1 MKIYNIFSI
10 RLDEMGSEVSNIID
24 AGYADNMPNLDDFIH
39 GLGDYVNC
47 YEPTDK
53 SSDRLIR
60 ITVYDNMVLGPS
72 ETVAE
77 KWFHE
82 VKGEDRH

>member
-10 RLDEMGSEVSNIID
+10 RLDEMGGEVSNIID
-24 AGYADNMPNLDDFIH
+24 AGDADNIPNLDEFIR
-39 GLGDYVNC
+39 GLGGFMYC
-47 YEPTDK
+47 YDPADK

-60 ITVYDNMVLGPS
+60 ITVYDNEVSGPS

-77 KWFHE
+77 KWYHE
-82 VKGEDRH
+82 V

>member
-10 RLDEMGSEVSNIID
+10 RLDEMGGEVANIID
-24 AGYADNMPNLDDFIH
+24 AGNIDNIPNLDEFIR
-39 GLGDYVNC
+39 GLSGFKYC

-60 ITVYDNMVLGPS
+60 ITVYDNEVPGPS

-77 KWFHE
+77 KWYHE
-82 VKGEDRH
+82 V

>member
-10 RLDEMGSEVSNIID
+10 RFDELGGEVANIID
-24 AGYADNMPNLDDFIH
+24 AGYTDNIPNLDEFIR
-39 GLGDYVNC
+39 GLGDFMSC

-60 ITVYDNMVLGPS
+60 ITVYDSEVSGPS

-77 KWFHE
+77 KWYHE
-82 VKGEDRH
+82 VYKD